1 MRDARPPP
9 RASKFFQFH
18 AVLGEFG
25 KITPPCSVH
34 AHLGQILDPPLH
46 FSVKCYSLLNNTP
59 WRHFEILQNA
69 CQSYSEVLATY
80 FHTVYQ
86 QAAVTRKLFNC
97 KSSDWAEIKKIN
109 RIRNI
114 SQPSGIIAHPHRSH
128 EITRDYTRQIPGLL
142 ANELVIKD
150 EQ

>member
-1 MRDARPPP
+1 MDYILT
-9 RASKFFQFH
+9 ASFEDEFYFLDQMFEPGSALFETLASFQR
-18 AVLGEFG
+18 EM
-25 KITPPCSVH
+25 
-34 AHLGQILDPPLH
+34 
-46 FSVKCYSLLNNTP
+46 SLSFNDTP
-59 WRHFEILQNA
+59 WRHFEILQNV
-69 CQSYSEVLATY
+69 CRSCSEVLATY
-80 FHTVYQ
+80 FYTIYQ

-97 KSSDWAEIKKIN
+97 KSSDWAEIKTIN

>member
-1 MRDARPPP
+1 MTLYGD
-9 RASKFFQFH
+9 
-18 AVLGEFG
+18 
-25 KITPPCSVH
+25 
-34 AHLGQILDPPLH
+34 ILEYFRNLRR
-46 FSVKCYSLLNNTP
+46 S
-59 WRHFEILQNA
+59 IL
-69 CQSYSEVLATY
+69 EVLETY

-86 QAAVTRKLFNC
+86 QSAVTRKLFNC